1 MSARDRKTG
10 TLAFLLQKI
19 IETMDYRSARVVRE
33 IVVCQDHLGE
43 IGLYICPRCD
53 SLLDREFVRFCDRCG
68 QRLDWRF
75 YLQVRIRKN
84 FEKGCSEIQSETT
97 LK

>member
-10 TLAFLLQKI
+10 ALAFLLQI
-19 IETMDYRSARVVRE
+19 MIEAMEYRRAKAIRE
-33 IVVCQDHLGE
+33 IFVCEDYLGVT
-43 IGLYICPRCD
+43 GFYICPRCD
-53 SLLDREFVRFCDRCG
+53 SLLDREFVHFCDRCG

-75 YLQVRIRKN
+75 YLQARIRKN
-84 FEKGCSEIQSETT
+84 FEKGCSEIRSETT